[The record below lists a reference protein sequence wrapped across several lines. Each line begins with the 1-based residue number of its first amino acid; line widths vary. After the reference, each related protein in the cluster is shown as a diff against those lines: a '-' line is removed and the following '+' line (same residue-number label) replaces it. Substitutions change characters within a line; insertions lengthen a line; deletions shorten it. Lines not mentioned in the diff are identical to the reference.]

1 MELLQNKKLKIIA
14 LLTISFLEFLVFAYH
29 KHETKYDY
37 EINQV
42 LNYENNIAVPGQ
54 KKLTKQNTKIVI
66 YDDPAENEHLIS
78 ISFRYPNDNQAN
90 DWFAYYLLNNRSK
103 FLQTFPDKINTL
115 KIIYKK
121 RNR

>member
-14 LLTISFLEFLVFAYH
+14 LLTISLLGFLVFAYH

-42 LNYENNIAVPGQ
+42 LNYENKIAVPGQ

-78 ISFRYPNDNQAN
+78 ISFRYPNGNQAN
-90 DWFAYYLLNNRSK
+90 DWFIYYLFNKKIK
-103 FLQTFPDKINTL
+103 FIQNSPDRIDFFKIVYIR
-115 KIIYKK
+115 K
-121 RNR
+121 